1 MTIKELFA
9 PSDMTVGKPW
19 EKIVAFTIPMLIG
32 NIAQQLY
39 NTVDS
44 IVIGKYV
51 GDNALAAVGSASP
64 ILNLLLVLFVGISV
78 GAGVMVSQYFGAKQ
92 RKELSMTIGNCVT
105 LTAISSII
113 IMILGAVL
121 SRPLLEM
128 LKTPDSIIDWCTS
141 YLVILMVG
149 CAGSAYYNILC
160 GILRGL
166 GDSISAL
173 IYLLVA
179 TVINIVLDAVFVLGF
194 HWGMYGAAA
203 ATVIGQVIS
212 AIIAVCYLSHY
223 RTVTLHSEHFRPNA
237 SHLAQ
242 ICSLGMASAINQVA
256 MMIVQ
261 ITMNNLLKHYGAQS
275 VYGESI
281 PIACSGIVMK
291 VNQLYF
297 SVIIGLSQ
305 GSQPIQSFNYGAKQ
319 YNRVKESYR
328 LAITVGAIVS
338 IVSFLLFQIFPRQIL
353 GLFGSGSKEYFDF
366 GVNYFR
372 IFLLFTWL
380 NFMQPISSTFFSSI
394 GKAYKGTFLSLTRQI
409 LFLLPL
415 LLLFPRF
422 WGIKGILYASPV
434 ADVLSFAVG
443 LAMVIHEFQLI
454 RKLEVSEQN
463 TTTF

>member
-1 MTIKELFA
+1 MLLTVGILLFAITELF
-9 PSDMTVGKPW
+9 
-19 EKIVAFTIPMLIG
+19 
-32 NIAQQLY
+32 
-39 NTVDS
+39 
-44 IVIGKYV
+44 
-51 GDNALAAVGSASP
+51 
-64 ILNLLLVLFVGISV
+64 LNPLLVGFGSPADVLPL
-78 GAGVMVSQYFGAKQ
+78 ARQYVRVTAIGFPF
-92 RKELSMTIGNCVT
+92 LILTIGSGHLIRADGSPKMAMFVN
-105 LTAISSII
+105 IS
-113 IMILGAVL
+113 GA
-121 SRPLLEM
+121 
-128 LKTPDSIIDWCTS
+128 
-141 YLVILMVG
+141 
-149 CAGSAYYNILC
+149 
-160 GILRGL
+160 
-166 GDSISAL
+166 
-173 IYLLVA
+173 
-179 TVINIVLDAVFVLGF
+179 VINIVLDAVFVLGF

-223 RTVTLHSEHFRPNA
+223 RTVTLHSGHFRPNA

-319 YNRVKESYR
+319 YNRVKESYL

>member
-1 MTIKELFA
+1 
-9 PSDMTVGKPW
+9 
-19 EKIVAFTIPMLIG
+19 
-32 NIAQQLY
+32 
-39 NTVDS
+39 
-44 IVIGKYV
+44 
-51 GDNALAAVGSASP
+51 
-64 ILNLLLVLFVGISV
+64 
-78 GAGVMVSQYFGAKQ
+78 
-92 RKELSMTIGNCVT
+92 
-105 LTAISSII
+105 
-113 IMILGAVL
+113 
-121 SRPLLEM
+121 
-128 LKTPDSIIDWCTS
+128 
-141 YLVILMVG
+141 
-149 CAGSAYYNILC
+149 
-160 GILRGL
+160 
-166 GDSISAL
+166 
-173 IYLLVA
+173 
-179 TVINIVLDAVFVLGF
+179 
-194 HWGMYGAAA
+194 
-203 ATVIGQVIS
+203 
-212 AIIAVCYLSHY
+212 
-223 RTVTLHSEHFRPNA
+223 
-237 SHLAQ
+237 
-242 ICSLGMASAINQVA
+242 
-256 MMIVQ
+256 
-261 ITMNNLLKHYGAQS
+261 
-275 VYGESI
+275 
-281 PIACSGIVMK
+281 MK

-353 GLFGSGSKEYFDF
+353 GLFGSGSKEYFDS